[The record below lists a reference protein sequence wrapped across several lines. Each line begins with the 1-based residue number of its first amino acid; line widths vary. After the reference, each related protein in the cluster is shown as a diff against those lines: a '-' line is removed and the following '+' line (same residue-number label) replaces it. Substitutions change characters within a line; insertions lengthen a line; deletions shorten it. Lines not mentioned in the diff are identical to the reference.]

1 MLNIIADALLVAT
14 MQHPLKRYPED
25 NRFAHDERA
34 AVRSDRRHRKGWLSI
49 AGLLR

>member
-1 MLNIIADALLVAT
+1 MLNIIADSLLIAT
-14 MQHPLKRYPED
+14 MQHPLKSHPED
-25 NRFAHDERA
+25 SRFAHDEGT